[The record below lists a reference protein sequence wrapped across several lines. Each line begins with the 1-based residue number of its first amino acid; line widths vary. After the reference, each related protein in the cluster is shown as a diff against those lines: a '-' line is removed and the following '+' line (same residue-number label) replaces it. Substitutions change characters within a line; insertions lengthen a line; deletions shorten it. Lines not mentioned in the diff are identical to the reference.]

1 MIRLLI
7 ADDHPIVRR
16 GMAEIIAQESD
27 LKVVGQAGTAAE
39 VISILSENKA
49 DIVLLDLNM
58 PGKHGLEAIK
68 EIVGMFKNVKILIM
82 SAYPEDQF
90 AKRVLRAGASGY
102 LSKDAAP
109 DQLVNAIRKVSGGG
123 RYVSAAIAEQLAVDL
138 SPDFQARPHEAL
150 SDRELQVLLQLA
162 TGASVT
168 EISELLSLSP
178 KTVSTYRTRI
188 MVKLKLK
195 SNADL
200 TRYALEQ
207 RLID

>member
-58 PGKHGLEAIK
+58 PGKHGLDAIK
-68 EIVGMFKNVKILIM
+68 EIVAAFKNVKVLVM

-109 DQLVNAIRKVSGGG
+109 DQLVNAIRKVSSGG

-138 SPDFQARPHEAL
+138 SPDIPARLHETL